1 MNVPRFDSLYS
12 RVGQITINQSSCI
25 NCIVIYIYNY
35 IYIYIYLMAKTPTL
49 WSSNMAMKNPAF
61 NLILVH
67 AFPSHS
73 KLHFVQ
79 AFPSHVWWHRWVPVG
94 CLQTSLAWRK
104 KALSSWYNWTSM
116 VLWAPSTCAGA
127 TRTHQPWRNRNW
139 IWIGFCWDVF
149 NDQDDQ
155 VVLGLQGI
163 WDHYYIQFL
172 NIPKLQI
179 NQCWNMLQLLSL
191 RKHR

>member
-1 MNVPRFDSLYS
+1 MFRTPMEPIGRCGLNPNVCWWMSPDL
-12 RVGQITINQSSCI
+12 TACI
-25 NCIVIYIYNY
+25 HVLVRSPSTNHHALIVLSYIF
-35 IYIYIYLMAKTPTL
+35 LMAKTPTL
-49 WSSNMAMKNPAF
+49 WSSNMAMNNPAF
-61 NLILVH
+61 NLMLFH

-73 KLHFVQ
+73 NLHLVQ

-116 VLWAPSTCAGA
+116 ALWAPSTCAGA

-149 NDQDDQ
+149 
-155 VVLGLQGI
+155 
-163 WDHYYIQFL
+163 
-172 NIPKLQI
+172 
-179 NQCWNMLQLLSL
+179 
-191 RKHR
+191 